1 MIFEAPALLL
11 ALVLL
16 PLLWWLLRAT
26 PPAPR
31 AQRFPAIRLLATLR
45 PEEETP
51 ARTPWWLLALRMAAC
66 ALIILGLARPVLNAG
81 HMRLAGDGPALLV
94 IDDGFS
100 AGPDF
105 SRRLDAAAAVLDRLE
120 RSRRK
125 VSLLTT
131 APGED
136 GQAPAASAVMPVAVL
151 RPMVQAL
158 AA

>member
-66 ALIILGLARPVLNAG
+66 VR
-81 HMRLAGDGPALLV
+81 
-94 IDDGFS
+94 
-100 AGPDF
+100 
-105 SRRLDAAAAVLDRLE
+105 
-120 RSRRK
+120 
-125 VSLLTT
+125 
-131 APGED
+131 
-136 GQAPAASAVMPVAVL
+136 
-151 RPMVQAL
+151 
-158 AA
+158 